1 MVGAMSRRRARAS
14 AKLPVAHTRALGQL
28 HHELAESLEHM
39 ADHIGAVDVTTSKL
53 RDTRYHLNEALAA
66 ASALRTTLQRIDEH
80 CVAMESRLR
89 PRVSSH

>member
-1 MVGAMSRRRARAS
+1 
-14 AKLPVAHTRALGQL
+14 
-28 HHELAESLEHM
+28 M